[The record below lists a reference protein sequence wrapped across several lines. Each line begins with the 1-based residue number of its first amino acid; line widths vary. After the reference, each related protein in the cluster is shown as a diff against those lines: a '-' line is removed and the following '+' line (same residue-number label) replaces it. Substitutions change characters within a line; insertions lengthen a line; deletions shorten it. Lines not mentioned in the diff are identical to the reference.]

1 MSLPNS
7 DFFQDVSAN
16 AFTQMGQLNSAALPP
31 SVLES
36 ESGGSSGFVTA
47 LQNLLTSFQSNGTPT
62 YTKNWAGLVQS
73 MQAQGGGNTPP
84 NSTASFQTFS
94 ANFQSI
100 TGAASNNWDGLL
112 PIINQ
117 FPTPADFFDSLTQ
130 KVLDKAI
137 ASLTVADVPNFT
149 SAQFMAYISKWLTA
163 TGNLQTPQVT
173 DLPASAYVAGTVPD
187 LNTYQSVYQAFFGT
201 TTGFSNALQNFYN
214 TTISRDKYFIPSQSF
229 ADWVETISNTTGH
242 VQSNPGTDSDS
253 TRIIFELLALVKDMV
268 GTLEDLSSAQVERLK
283 FYSNWQQSYTDLIA
297 KIPVLTVSKLGA
309 KIKGTDE
316 QKSNAMQQVG
326 QYNDAWT
333 QKLRS
338 FRDNVASEAKSHQTA
353 VDQTK
358 DAINAQSSLAT
369 TLLQD
374 LRTILQSL
382 FP

>member
-1 MSLPNS
+1 MSNS
-7 DFFQDVSAN
+7 EFFEDVSTN
-16 AFTQMGQLNSAALPP
+16 SFTQMGQLNSTALSPTI
-31 SVLES
+31 LDN
-36 ESGGSSGFVTA
+36 ESGGSGGFVTA
-47 LQNLLTSFQSNGTPT
+47 LRDMLTSFQANGTPT
-62 YTKNWAGLVQS
+62 YTKNWTGLVRS
-73 MQAQGGGNTPP
+73 MQAQGGGNTDP
-84 NSTASFQTFS
+84 NATASFQTFS
-94 ANFQSI
+94 AQFQGI
-100 TGAASNNWDGLL
+100 TGAASGNWSSLQ
-112 PIINQ
+112 PIIDQ
-117 FPTPADFFDSLTQ
+117 FPTPSDFFDNVTQ
-130 KVLDKAI
+130 KILDKAI
-137 ASLTVADVPNFT
+137 GSLTVADVPAFT
-149 SAQFMAYISKWLTA
+149 SAQFMTYISKWLTA

-187 LNTYQSVYQAFFGT
+187 LNTYQNVYQAFFGT

-214 TTISRDKYFIPSQSF
+214 TTISREKYFIPSQHF
-229 ADWVETISNTTGH
+229 ANWVEMISNTTGH

-253 TRIIFELLALVKDMV
+253 TRIIFELLSLVKDMV

-297 KIPVLTVSKLGA
+297 KVPVVTVSKLGA
-309 KIKGTDE
+309 KIKGNDE